1 MTAQWMTGRFRA
13 ITPDI
18 GLPKI
23 TRRIYPTRFGQ
34 MHLRSNEGK
43 GKAVPLVLLHMSP
56 RSGAMWEM
64 LQERLERPTY
74 APDRLG
80 YGFSD
85 APPWALS
92 LEQYAQAT
100 VDTLKEAGVA
110 GEVDLLGMHTGS
122 FEAIEVAHQLGSQVR
137 RIIAVGMPLFSTEE
151 QQRQTEKYS
160 EQTLRPATEG
170 GHVLGAWRGG
180 FAFRQPPYDL
190 ADVHRRFVEH
200 VLAANPGAAFRAA
213 CGYPIEK
220 KLKSLKAPLTVIAP
234 HDDIIE
240 QTLRVKPLLKP
251 GANFVDL
258 PEFGH
263 DPFNVALDRMV
274 ALVNRHLPP

>member
-1 MTAQWMTGRFRA
+1 M
-13 ITPDI
+13 
-18 GLPKI
+18 
-23 TRRIYPTRFGQ
+23 TRRIFPTRFGQ

-43 GKAVPLVLLHMSP
+43 GVPLVLLHMSP
-56 RSGAMWEM
+56 RSGAMWEA

-92 LEQYAQAT
+92 LEQYAQST
-100 VDTLKEAGVA
+100 VDALKAAGVQ
-110 GEVDLLGMHTGS
+110 GEVDLLGIHTGS
-122 FEAIEVAHQLGSQVR
+122 IEAIEVAHQLGSQAR
-137 RIIAVGMPLFSTEE
+137 RVIAVGMPLFSTEE
-151 QQRQTEKYS
+151 QQRQMEKYS
-160 EQTLRPATEG
+160 EQPLRPVTEG

-190 ADVHRRFVEH
+190 GDVHRRFVEH
-200 VLAANPGAAFRAA
+200 VLAANPGAAFKAA
-213 CGYPIEK
+213 SGYPIDK
-220 KLKSLKAPLTVIAP
+220 KLRSLKTPLTVFAP

-240 QTLRVKPLLKP
+240 QTLRVKTLLKSS
-251 GANFVDL
+251 ANYIDL
-258 PEFGH
+258 PDLSH
-263 DPFNVALDRMV
+263 DPFHSALDRMV